1 MVRIILQLV
10 TAEVSF
16 LFSNKYIYIF
26 FYHLLS
32 GSLCDGTTGQC
43 YLLPVLDTIFVQ
55 RKYRRGGLGMK
66 MLRDF
71 CQSFKSEDALGI
83 SYPISAAMYQGKLFD
98 VERLG
103 KGHV

>member
-1 MVRIILQLV
+1 
-10 TAEVSF
+10 
-16 LFSNKYIYIF
+16 
-26 FYHLLS
+26 
-32 GSLCDGTTGQC
+32 
-43 YLLPVLDTIFVQ
+43 
-55 RKYRRGGLGMK
+55 MK

-83 SYPISAAMYQGKLFD
+83 SYPISTAMYQGKLFN